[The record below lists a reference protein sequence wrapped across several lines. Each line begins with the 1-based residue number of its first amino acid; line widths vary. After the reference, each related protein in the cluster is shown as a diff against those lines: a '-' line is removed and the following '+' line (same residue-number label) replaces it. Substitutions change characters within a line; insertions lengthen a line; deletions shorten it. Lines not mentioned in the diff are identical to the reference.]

1 MKATRICRM
10 KTNPGVDTV
19 KWKRSF
25 IHGFK
30 WILLISLT
38 CAAIGCS
45 KSSPSENQQTA
56 QITEGERIEGSPI
69 VPLKPQDAPLLEGD
83 SVTIGSKINPT
94 TSLEPETD
102 STSSQVIQERIT
114 ASQPEVRVELFK
126 EASPDDASLPLP
138 SAPLPSTSE
147 LTGNSDIPQFVS
159 VSFERLA
166 SFEYRMPEDMV
177 EPVADEEGKVYEN
190 QIPDKILDLNMKEI
204 SLKGFM
210 LPLKVEKGLV
220 TEMLIMRDQ
229 SMCCYGT
236 VPKINEWVSVR
247 MQEKGVKPIMD
258 EPVTVFGTLKVGEV
272 LENGYLVGIYE
283 MDGQSMEKA
292 VVQ

>member
-1 MKATRICRM
+1 M

-25 IHGFK
+25 NHGFK
-30 WILLISLT
+30 WTLLISLT

-83 SVTIGSKINPT
+83 SVTIGSKIKPT

-102 STSSQVIQERIT
+102 STSSQVIQEPIS
-114 ASQPEVRVELFK
+114 ASQPERRLELLK
-126 EASPDDASLPLP
+126 EVSPDEQSTPQP
-138 SAPLPSTSE
+138 SASE
-147 LTGNSDIPQFVS
+147 QTESSDTPKYLS

-177 EPVADEEGKVYEN
+177 EPIADEDGKVYEN
-190 QIPDKILDLNMKEI
+190 QIPEKILGLNLKEV

-247 MQEKGVKPIMD
+247 MQEEGVKPIMD

-283 MDGQSMEKA
+283 MNGKSMEKA
-292 VVQ
+292 VMQ